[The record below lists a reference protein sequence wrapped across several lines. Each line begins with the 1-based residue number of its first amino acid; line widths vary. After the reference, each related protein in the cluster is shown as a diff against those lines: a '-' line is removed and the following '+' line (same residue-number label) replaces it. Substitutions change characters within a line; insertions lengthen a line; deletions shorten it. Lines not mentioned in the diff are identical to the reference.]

1 MAKMDLIFS
10 KLAQEI
16 KKEQAEIETEEKEI
30 VVVTEEQSKNNLLEL
45 KITELYNEEDFSYID
60 DIVDDEEIR
69 IFLKENTL
77 KILVQDNGN
86 KLLLGKFLQ
95 DVFDKIGNS
104 KNGEFSKWLIK
115 TGIPERTALRYRN
128 RYNLFKKLENK
139 EARKNVLNMP
149 NEMIEEIIRDSKT
162 ESEIILALEI
172 GYSIEDIKET
182 LVEIKNKDIIEI
194 PEKNKDYKEVNI
206 DNLVYDVKT
215 KWNDIPVK
223 KKEKVES
230 LFKKILKIIGE

>member
-1 MAKMDLIFS
+1 
-10 KLAQEI
+10 
-16 KKEQAEIETEEKEI
+16 
-30 VVVTEEQSKNNLLEL
+30 
-45 KITELYNEEDFSYID
+45 
-60 DIVDDEEIR
+60 
-69 IFLKENTL
+69 
-77 KILVQDNGN
+77 
-86 KLLLGKFLQ
+86 
-95 DVFDKIGNS
+95 
-104 KNGEFSKWLIK
+104 
-115 TGIPERTALRYRN
+115 
-128 RYNLFKKLENK
+128 
-139 EARKNVLNMP
+139 
-149 NEMIEEIIRDSKT
+149 MIEEIIRDSKT

-215 KWNDIPVK
+215 KWNDIPVQ

>member
-1 MAKMDLIFS
+1 
-10 KLAQEI
+10 
-16 KKEQAEIETEEKEI
+16 
-30 VVVTEEQSKNNLLEL
+30 
-45 KITELYNEEDFSYID
+45 
-60 DIVDDEEIR
+60 
-69 IFLKENTL
+69 
-77 KILVQDNGN
+77 
-86 KLLLGKFLQ
+86 
-95 DVFDKIGNS
+95 
-104 KNGEFSKWLIK
+104 
-115 TGIPERTALRYRN
+115 
-128 RYNLFKKLENK
+128 
-139 EARKNVLNMP
+139 MP

-215 KWNDIPVK
+215 KWNDIPVQ

>member
-1 MAKMDLIFS
+1 
-10 KLAQEI
+10 
-16 KKEQAEIETEEKEI
+16 
-30 VVVTEEQSKNNLLEL
+30 
-45 KITELYNEEDFSYID
+45 
-60 DIVDDEEIR
+60 
-69 IFLKENTL
+69 
-77 KILVQDNGN
+77 
-86 KLLLGKFLQ
+86 
-95 DVFDKIGNS
+95 
-104 KNGEFSKWLIK
+104 
-115 TGIPERTALRYRN
+115 
-128 RYNLFKKLENK
+128 
-139 EARKNVLNMP
+139 MP

-194 PEKNKDYKEVNI
+194 PEKTKDYKEVNI

-215 KWNDIPVK
+215 KWNDIPVQ

>member
-1 MAKMDLIFS
+1 
-10 KLAQEI
+10 
-16 KKEQAEIETEEKEI
+16 
-30 VVVTEEQSKNNLLEL
+30 
-45 KITELYNEEDFSYID
+45 
-60 DIVDDEEIR
+60 
-69 IFLKENTL
+69 
-77 KILVQDNGN
+77 
-86 KLLLGKFLQ
+86 
-95 DVFDKIGNS
+95 
-104 KNGEFSKWLIK
+104 
-115 TGIPERTALRYRN
+115 
-128 RYNLFKKLENK
+128 
-139 EARKNVLNMP
+139 MP

-215 KWNDIPVK
+215 KWNHIPVQE
-223 KKEKVES
+223 KEKVES

>member
-1 MAKMDLIFS
+1 
-10 KLAQEI
+10 
-16 KKEQAEIETEEKEI
+16 
-30 VVVTEEQSKNNLLEL
+30 
-45 KITELYNEEDFSYID
+45 
-60 DIVDDEEIR
+60 
-69 IFLKENTL
+69 
-77 KILVQDNGN
+77 
-86 KLLLGKFLQ
+86 
-95 DVFDKIGNS
+95 
-104 KNGEFSKWLIK
+104 
-115 TGIPERTALRYRN
+115 
-128 RYNLFKKLENK
+128 
-139 EARKNVLNMP
+139 MP

-194 PEKNKDYKEVNI
+194 PEKTKDYREVNI

-215 KWNDIPVK
+215 KWNDIPVQ